1 MPQTEEHLQIL
12 TYLGVPRLVVALT
25 KVDLVESVRQVEEE
39 VRSHLRGTSFADAA
53 VIATVAPQGRGLPEL
68 RAQLAREFAS
78 LEPQADIGKP
88 RLHVDR
94 AFSMRGIGTV
104 ITGTVIGGTF
114 RRGETVTVQP
124 AKASVRIRSV
134 QNHHRAVEEIGP
146 GARGALNLA
155 DVPVARDDHDDG
167 IRRGDVVTPT
177 EIGNANDAI
186 DVIVKRSN
194 RLGSTA
200 PNLRNGARVRVQ
212 HGTGNFPARIFLRDS
227 DAIPPGETAL
237 AELRLA
243 TPMLAFVGDRV
254 VVRDFSQRQTL
265 AGGVVLDPDA
275 RSRNF
280 RTAAQKQYLETCR
293 VLPLTA
299 VRFIHAQLLRDH
311 IAARSAL
318 LLKSCFSA
326 DEVSRALDSLATEGK
341 IVLRGEFAA
350 DSAWWIS
357 ALNEALSAIN
367 AEHRNRPQ
375 TAGLALARLANLFP
389 KVPAPVFDALVAD
402 LSRNGVERTGDIVR
416 RTTHLAALPQH
427 LQKAASEIRDGLAG
441 RSFDPPSRRELVRT
455 TEAQQAL
462 RFLIEHEPSGGNQQR
477 GGAWR

>member
-1 MPQTEEHLQIL
+1 M
-12 TYLGVPRLVVALT
+12 
-25 KVDLVESVRQVEEE
+25 
-39 VRSHLRGTSFADAA
+39 
-53 VIATVAPQGRGLPEL
+53 
-68 RAQLAREFAS
+68 REFAS
-78 LEPQADIGKP
+78 
-88 RLHVDR
+88 
-94 AFSMRGIGTV
+94 
-104 ITGTVIGGTF
+104 ITE
-114 RRGETVTVQP
+114 R
-124 AKASVRIRSV
+124 
-134 QNHHRAVEEIGP
+134 EIFLP
-146 GARGALNLA
+146 
-155 DVPVARDDHDDG
+155 
-167 IRRGDVVTPT
+167 
-177 EIGNANDAI
+177 
-186 DVIVKRSN
+186 
-194 RLGSTA
+194 
-200 PNLRNGARVRVQ
+200 
-212 HGTGNFPARIFLRDS
+212 RIFLRDS

-318 LLKSCFSA
+318 LLKSYFSA
-326 DEVSRALDSLATEGK
+326 DEISRALDSLATEGK

-350 DSAWWIS
+350 DSAWWMS

-375 TAGLALARLANLFP
+375 TAGLALARLAILFP
-389 KVPAPVFDALVAD
+389 KVPAQLFDALVAD

-427 LQKAASEIRDGLAG
+427 LQKAASEIRDRLAG
-441 RSFDPPSRRELVRT
+441 KSFDPPSRRELVRT

-462 RFLIEHEPSGGNQQR
+462 RFLIDTNQVVEINSEVVLGDDAFKKMRAAVIDFIGRNGPATVGELRQELGSSR
-477 GGAWR
+477 RIMVPFLERLDRDGVTRRAGDKRMLIR